1 MIGAC
6 VQKSK
11 QMSVVALI
19 KLIFLVLCMA
29 HLMACFWMVIGQEQ
43 LEAGLPNWITQT
55 EDEVFQEN
63 NFMSIYISAIYLVI
77 LTFTSI
83 GYGDVRPEA
92 ESSTSMLYAL
102 LVLMMGMI
110 INGYMIGTFQQI
122 MKEIESIDLK
132 TEFEDKLDMFIIKL
146 G

>member
-1 MIGAC
+1 
-6 VQKSK
+6 
-11 QMSVVALI
+11 
-19 KLIFLVLCMA
+19 
-29 HLMACFWMVIGQEQ
+29 
-43 LEAGLPNWITQT
+43 
-55 EDEVFQEN
+55 
-63 NFMSIYISAIYLVI
+63 MSIYISAIYLVI